1 MYMKNEKPNLPIK
14 PETTAVSQ
22 RANPRFYVPKL
33 HKKRR
38 KGQRNVPEQLQTV
51 EVMMKTAGVT
61 TGGPDTALY
70 KRSCEVTEKRFG
82 RAA

>member
-1 MYMKNEKPNLPIK
+1 MKNLTCQSNPKPL
-14 PETTAVSQ
+14 Q
-22 RANPRFYVPKL
+22 CPRGQILGSTFQNCT
-33 HKKRR
+33 KRGE
-38 KGQRNVPEQLQTV
+38 KGQCNVPEQLRTV

-70 KRSCEVTEKRFG
+70 KRSCGVTEKRFG